1 MQTRC
6 RRCGQYYDAKV
17 LGSVYCYNCH
27 AIEEEKYQM
36 VRELVKANPGIGIGR
51 VSQETGLSTRK
62 IIKYVKEE
70 RLEFVGA
77 SAAYLNCEDCGAK
90 IKTGRYCAKC
100 RPKHPAT
107 QSNTFSY
114 VAQPNSNNNNTS
126 SKMFTAATKKN
137 N

>member
-6 RRCGQYYDAKV
+6 RRCGQVYDTTV
-17 LGSVYCYNCH
+17 LGSVYCYSCH

-77 SAAYLNCEDCGAK
+77 SAAYINCEDCGAK
-90 IKTGRYCAKC
+90 IKTGRYCPKC
-100 RPKHPAT
+100 RPKHVKPDT
-107 QSNTFSY
+107 TSYY
-114 VAQPNSNNNNTS
+114 VAPQNKGNSS
-126 SKMFTAATKKN
+126 SQMYTAATNKN
-137 N
+137 NHK

>member
-1 MQTRC
+1 MLTRC
-6 RRCGQYYDAKV
+6 RRCGQKYDTNV
-17 LGSVYCYNCH
+17 LGSVYCHNCH

-51 VSQETGLSTRK
+51 VSQETGLSTGK
-62 IIKYVKEE
+62 IIRYVREE

-77 SAAYLNCEDCGAK
+77 SSAYLNCEDCGCK

-100 RPKHPAT
+100 KPKHPQVQPKMSA
-107 QSNTFSY
+107 SY
-114 VAQPNSNNNNTS
+114 VPPKTESNTS

-137 N
+137 Q

>member
-6 RRCGQYYDAKV
+6 RRCSQVYETRV
-17 LGSVYCYNCH
+17 LGSVYCHSCA

-62 IIKYVKEE
+62 IIRYVKEE

-77 SAAYLNCEDCGAK
+77 SSAYLICEDCGCK

-100 RPKHPAT
+100 RPKHVKPET
-107 QSNTFSY
+107 SSYY
-114 VAQPNSNNNNTS
+114 VAPQNKNNSS
-126 SKMFTAATKKN
+126 SQMFTASNKN
-137 N
+137 NKN

>member
-6 RRCGQYYDAKV
+6 RRCGQVYETRV
-17 LGSVYCYNCH
+17 LGSVYCYTCH

-62 IIKYVKEE
+62 ILNYVREE

-77 SAAYLNCEDCGAK
+77 SAAYLICEDCGCK
-90 IKTGRYCAKC
+90 IKTGRFCPKC
-100 RPKHPAT
+100 RPKHIKPEMSST
-107 QSNTFSY
+107 Y
-114 VAQPNSNNNNTS
+114 VAPKGNGNTS

-137 N
+137 H

>member
-6 RRCGQYYDAKV
+6 RRCSQIYESTV
-17 LGSVYCYNCH
+17 LGSVYCRNCH

-51 VSQETGLSTRK
+51 VAQETGLSTRK

-77 SAAYLNCEDCGAK
+77 SAAYLICEDCGCK

-100 RPKHPAT
+100 KPKHVVHQPT
-107 QSNTFSY
+107 TSY
-114 VAQPNSNNNNTS
+114 VAPQNQGNSS

-137 N
+137 H